1 MGDLSTAR
9 GLQVVVGRVEFESVV
24 GPAETL
30 AGIHERGAGWWLER
44 EGVIC
49 DRHIEVDVVD
59 LADRERLALEQRL
72 ATEDESALPVHHQ
85 RIPIGAGAEVE
96 KRRGGKETKRL
107 MRLTL

>member
-30 AGIHERGAGWWLER
+30 AGISERGAGWWLER
-44 EGVIC
+44 EGVIG
-49 DRHIEVDVVD
+49 DRHIEVDVAY
-59 LADRERLALEQRL
+59 LADRERLALKQRL
-72 ATEDESALPVHHQ
+72 ATEDEATHPVHHQ

-96 KRRGGKETKRL
+96 HGVV
-107 MRLTL
+107 